1 MSIIKRVAAL
11 LMRPLK
17 LLENKYIAGGVK
29 IFLILYAAMI
39 APKLPAFMAKA
50 LKNPLVKLVILFLI
64 VYTGVKDPMMSLLV
78 AVGFTVSMLTLN
90 KLETVG
96 NLNEIID
103 GAIDVP
109 QSLLNDVIDG
119 AQDLTLAGANAI
131 GSPVKE
137 VVSVVNNVVD
147 GVQGMANSLID
158 GAQELVTG
166 DKTES
171 KQENFSMQ
179 DRTLNV
185 EVPDMGSLDGLSG
198 YDGGVVGASL

>member
-1 MSIIKRVAAL
+1 MTMMSRISKL
-11 LMRPLK
+11 LMKPLQ

-39 APKLPAFMAKA
+39 APKLPMFMAKA
-50 LKNPLVKLVILFLI
+50 LKNPVVKLLILFLI

-103 GAIDVP
+103 GAIDIP

-119 AQDLTLAGANAI
+119 AQDLTLAGASKI
-131 GSPVKE
+131 GVAG
-137 VVSVVNNVVD
+137 VAQVANQVID
-147 GVQGMANSLID
+147 GVQGLANGIID
-158 GAQELVTG
+158 GAQDIVTG
-166 DKTES
+166 TKEVVISKT
-171 KQENFSMQ
+171 ENFSME
-179 DRTLNV
+179 DRTLDV
-185 EVPDMGSLDGLSG
+185 TVPDMGTLDGLSG
-198 YDGGVVGASL
+198 YDGGMIGAAL